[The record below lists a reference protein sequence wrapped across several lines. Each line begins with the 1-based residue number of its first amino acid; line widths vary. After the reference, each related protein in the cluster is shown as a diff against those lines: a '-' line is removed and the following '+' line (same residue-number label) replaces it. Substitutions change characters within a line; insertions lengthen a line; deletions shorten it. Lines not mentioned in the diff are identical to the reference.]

1 MKNRKI
7 EQKNTKQI
15 VIDEGLHKD
24 VKSKVAR
31 LGKSIKEHVEGL
43 LNKDLYGR

>member
-15 VIDEGLHKD
+15 VIDEELHSN
-24 VKSKVAR
+24 VKEKVAR
-31 LGKSIKEHVEGL
+31 LRKSIKEYVEGL
-43 LNKDLYGR
+43 LNKDLYGK